1 MSQFTKLARNC
12 HDLFATLSSVCNAGL
27 QWLAQTA
34 KKFATDRLGCAT
46 DGPRAGR
53 LGRFSEAPALFAM
66 ESATNIKQVIGF
78 SEHASPAR
86 TDGKIIAAKPPGV
99 LIRLP
104 LFASGPRD
112 FSSAASCRHASC
124 SAKSSFC
131 FGSSSCGAA
140 CWASKSFRIAAVREQ
155 FGWFPA
161 ARNQIRLGSG
171 SIWKTDPLPKTGPAP
186 GCDVRRQARPCRARD
201 ARADD
206 LAKHAGYSISVTHPR
221 SFLFVRTASYYS
233 GRGQWFPRYIP

>member
-1 MSQFTKLARNC
+1 
-12 HDLFATLSSVCNAGL
+12 
-27 QWLAQTA
+27 
-34 KKFATDRLGCAT
+34 
-46 DGPRAGR
+46 
-53 LGRFSEAPALFAM
+53 M

-131 FGSSSCGAA
+131 FGLVFLRSGLLGEQKFSHRGSERAV
-140 CWASKSFRIAAVREQ
+140 WLVFRRHAIA
-155 FGWFPA
+155 
-161 ARNQIRLGSG
+161 
-171 SIWKTDPLPKTGPAP
+171 DKTG
-186 GCDVRRQARPCRARD
+186 
-201 ARADD
+201 
-206 LAKHAGYSISVTHPR
+206 
-221 SFLFVRTASYYS
+221 
-233 GRGQWFPRYIP
+233 